1 MHTIFLIISIAGV
14 NKSNV
19 AHMEMIWNTRLQ
31 VIFVI
36 FSAKFEIAAPIR
48 MDETRSIFRELNTFT

>member
-1 MHTIFLIISIAGV
+1 
-14 NKSNV
+14 
-19 AHMEMIWNTRLQ
+19 MEMIWNTRLQ

-48 MDETRSIFRELNTFT
+48 MDETRSIFRELNTFTWELHLQKTLKL